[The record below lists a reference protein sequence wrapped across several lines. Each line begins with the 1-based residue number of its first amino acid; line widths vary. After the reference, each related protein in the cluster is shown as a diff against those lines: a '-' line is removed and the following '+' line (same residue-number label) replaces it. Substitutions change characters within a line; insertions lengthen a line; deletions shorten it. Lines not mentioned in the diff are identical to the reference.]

1 MKNKE
6 KQKGSLYLTVIM
18 IGILIAIAIG
28 VIGII
33 VSGASLVKGLGD
45 SVRAFHV
52 ADSGVEQILYKVRK
66 ENTNSGTT
74 IDNCSADFQGYGIV
88 ECKAEWNE
96 SELKST
102 GLYNGSQR
110 RIEAEY

>member
-66 ENTNSGTT
+66 EESNSGT
-74 IDNCSADFQGYGIV
+74 INGCSTDFQGYGTV
-88 ECKAEWNE
+88 ECNATWNA